1 METIKYLYGKYSK
14 ELIELKKSKLDN
26 KKNFTQIAFDDIE
39 SELLYMY
46 IREIKPANIVEFAP
60 FYGWST
66 FHIISALN
74 KNQYGLCTSYD
85 ILNYAPNSLHN
96 CNIDTSRWRFIL
108 NDVTHF
114 YDKWNYD
121 EIDFM
126 FIDCDHSA
134 SFAKQYCKKVLP
146 HMIQQSK
153 TIFIHDIFHDWKC
166 GEQDVVKTFIQEN
179 DISFISPSK
188 QFALQRNEI
197 DSLRYSI
204 YGNDVNS
211 LVHHADMNPVV
222 ILNPNLLHSTCTIET
237 I

>member
-14 ELIELKKSKLDN
+14 ELIELKKSKLEN
-26 KKNFTQIAFDDIE
+26 KHNFTQIAFDDIE

-46 IREIKPANIVEFAP
+46 VREIKPANIVEFAP

-74 KNQYGLCTSYD
+74 ENQYGLCTSYD
-85 ILNYAPNSLHN
+85 IMNYAPNSLHN

-108 NDVTHF
+108 SDVTDF
-114 YDKWNYD
+114 YHKWNYD

-146 HMIQQSK
+146 NMIQQSK

-179 DISFISPSK
+179 DICFISPSK

-197 DSLRYSI
+197 DLLRHSI
-204 YGNDVNS
+204 YGNDVNA